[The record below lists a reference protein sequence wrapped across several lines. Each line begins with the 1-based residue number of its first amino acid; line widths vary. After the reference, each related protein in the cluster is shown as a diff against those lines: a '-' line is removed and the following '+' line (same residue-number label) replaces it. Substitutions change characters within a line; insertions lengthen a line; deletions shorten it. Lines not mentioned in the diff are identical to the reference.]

1 MKFKTTPAP
10 HVAPATSVRTVML
23 RVILATAP
31 AGITHVVLFGPGLI
45 VHLAVAIA
53 AALLTEAL
61 CLRLR
66 GRSPGAALNDLSAVV
81 CAVLLAFCMPPLA
94 PWYVTF
100 CASALAIGVGKQAY
114 GGIGSNLFNPA
125 MVGYA
130 IVLVAFPEA
139 MTRWPPALGSGMSVG
154 WGDSLA
160 AIFAR
165 PQTGWDA
172 VTMATPLDHVRVELG
187 QMRMLSEI
195 MNDPSLGTGFAPWLM
210 PLAVLAGG
218 AALLALKVIRWHL
231 PVATIAGVIVCATV
245 LRQLDSDHFAG
256 PLFHLGAGSA
266 LFAAVFVVTDPVSC
280 ATSVRG
286 RLIFGFGVGVLIV
299 LIRSF
304 GAYPDGVAFAVLL
317 MNALVPLI
325 DRVSVPRTFGH
336 NVHNPDDAL

>member
-1 MKFKTTPAP
+1 MKFKTARAP
-10 HVAPATSVRTVML
+10 HVAPVNSVRTIML
-23 RVILATAP
+23 RVILATLP
-31 AGITHVVLFGPGLI
+31 AGIAHIALFGPGLF
-45 VHLAVAIA
+45 VHLTVAVVTAVA
-53 AALLTEAL
+53 TEAL

-66 GRSPGAALNDLSAVV
+66 GRAPRAALNDLSAVV

-94 PWYVTF
+94 PWYATA

-139 MTRWPPALGSGMSVG
+139 MTRGPPALGSGATLG

-160 AIFAR
+160 AIFSSPDA
-165 PQTGWDA
+165 GWDT

-195 MNDPSLGTGFAPWLM
+195 MNDPSLGSGVTPWLM
-210 PLAVLAGG
+210 PAAVLAGG

-231 PVATIAGVIVCATV
+231 PVATIAGVIVCAVV

-256 PLFHLGAGSA
+256 PLFHLAAGSA
-266 LFAAVFVVTDPVSC
+266 LFAAVFIVTDPVSA

-325 DRVSVPRTFGH
+325 DRISVPRTFGH
-336 NVHNPDDAL
+336 RAQNPDDAL